1 MYLLLLVLP
10 TDDHTLTNV
19 SLNPALSVLVDL
31 DIEYEDL
38 WRLTLWWLVC

>member
-19 SLNPALSVLVDL
+19 SLNFALSVLVDL
-31 DIEYEDL
+31 DIEYKYL
-38 WRLTLWWLVC
+38 WRLALWWLVR

>member
-1 MYLLLLVLP
+1 MYFLLLVLP

-19 SLNPALSVLVDL
+19 SLNSALSVLVDL

-38 WRLTLWWLVC
+38 WRLTLWWLVY